1 MKIYI
6 PDYYKEFQCIAGQ
19 CKDNCCI
26 GWDIMIDEESY
37 DKYQKVTSDFKDRLN
52 QGIRH
57 GKEPQFYMDEQDR
70 CVFLNKD
77 NLCDIYIELGESAL
91 CEICTQHPRFHNEY
105 GHIKQ
110 SGLGIACEEAARLI
124 IERSDFSIIEEHNES
139 DDEGIDEWAEEIVCI
154 EMKLFDLLKERE
166 CPIEDRIN
174 KIFDMA
180 AAYQEELNLTGEL
193 VAQLENKCIV
203 PHNILKKMKQKDY
216 LEYWFDFYKE
226 LDYMNDE
233 FKMLIQGAKKDLD
246 LESEYHSND
255 VYIERLINYF
265 IYRHFIKSYEDDNLL
280 DKIKFAILSVLIIEH
295 IDQFCQNHEIP
306 YGFTDVAKMYS
317 KEIEYSQENMES
329 ICEEL
334 LFE

>member
-26 GWDIMIDEESY
+26 GWDIMIDEKSY
-37 DKYQKVTSDFKDRLN
+37 ERYQKVTTDFKDRLN
-52 QGIRH
+52 QGIQH
-57 GKEPQFYMDEQDR
+57 GKEPQFNMDEQNR

-124 IERSDFSIIEEHNES
+124 IERSDFSIMEENKES
-139 DDEGIDEWAEEIVCI
+139 DNEEIDEWAEEIMNMEI
-154 EMKLFDLLKERE
+154 KLFDLLEERE

-174 KIFDMA
+174 KVFDMT
-180 AAYQEELNLTGEL
+180 AAYQEELNRTGEL
-193 VAQLENKCIV
+193 DVQSENICIV

-216 LEYWFDFYKE
+216 LEYWFDFYEE
-226 LDYMNDE
+226 LDYMNEE
-233 FKMLIQGAKKDLD
+233 FKTLIHRAKKDLN
-246 LESEYHSND
+246 LKSECHTND
-255 VYIERLINYF
+255 IYIERLMNYF
-265 IYRHFIKSYEDDNLL
+265 IYRHFIKSYEDDNFL
-280 DKIKFAILSVLIIEH
+280 DKIKFAILSVLIIQH

-306 YGFTDVAKMYS
+306 YGFIDIARMYS

-329 ICEEL
+329 IYEEL